1 MDPKVNPIASTRKH
15 EGDLILY
22 VDDEHANRVVF
33 ELTFGKQF
41 HLKVV
46 SSAEEALT
54 FIQQD
59 PVAVLITDQRMTGM
73 SGDEL
78 LRRVKEIS
86 PDTVRMILTAYSDL
100 EPILNA
106 VNEGL
111 VVRYVIK
118 PWDRAELEE
127 ILRWSLEAYVAG
139 RKDRA
144 LQLRLVQTE
153 RLRTLGQVSA
163 SVLHDL
169 NQPVMAISMSSEQ
182 LKDLAGVSP
191 FLARLGRGEPATPT
205 DVERELLG
213 RLADDLPEIAASLAT
228 CASFMSDLMKQM
240 RQFQRRDT
248 EPPSSGD
255 VSPVPVIKLALSMCR
270 SGSMLSGAKLVYEGP
285 LDIPQIRA
293 TSTDLMQI
301 LVNLVRNAQQALE
314 EHAMKDGVVTVNA
327 SVEDELVRFVVH
339 DNGPGIAPA
348 VLEKLGTAFFTTRAA
363 GTGLGVN
370 QCKRLVGRLGG
381 YLDIQSTVGAGTTV
395 VFTLPTL
402 RIAALEPV

>member
-1 MDPKVNPIASTRKH
+1 MDR
-15 EGDLILY
+15 
-22 VDDEHANRVVF
+22 HA
-33 ELTFGKQF
+33 
-41 HLKVV
+41 LKVW
-46 SSAEEALT
+46 
-54 FIQQD
+54 F
-59 PVAVLITDQRMTGM
+59 
-73 SGDEL
+73 
-78 LRRVKEIS
+78 
-86 PDTVRMILTAYSDL
+86 
-100 EPILNA
+100 
-106 VNEGL
+106 
-111 VVRYVIK
+111 
-118 PWDRAELEE
+118 
-127 ILRWSLEAYVAG
+127 
-139 RKDRA
+139 
-144 LQLRLVQTE
+144 
-153 RLRTLGQVSA
+153 
-163 SVLHDL
+163 
-169 NQPVMAISMSSEQ
+169 
-182 LKDLAGVSP
+182 
-191 FLARLGRGEPATPT
+191 GRGETRLCSLVSKDRFYKPKVKGTGAQRESGGVVVPHGNGKRPDFGHVGSGGKRQGMAGTTRSNNPHGLEPMDKVRKLQRRLYAAAKRSPA
-205 DVERELLG
+205 RS
-213 RLADDLPEIAASLAT
+213 IAT

-381 YLDIQSTVGAGTTV
+381 YLDILSTVGAGTTV